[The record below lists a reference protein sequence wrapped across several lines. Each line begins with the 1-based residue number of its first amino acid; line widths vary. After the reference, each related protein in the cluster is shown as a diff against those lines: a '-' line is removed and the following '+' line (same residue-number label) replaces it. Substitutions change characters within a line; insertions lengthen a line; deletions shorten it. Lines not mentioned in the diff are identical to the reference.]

1 MKKLL
6 IILAVLFGLFK
17 FSNQTLAQVVTLY
30 RTEST
35 MNIYTKFGYN
45 TIIYFP
51 SPIKL
56 ISGGNEAFIVTAS
69 NERSSVTIIP
79 KQCNIKTNLAI
90 ETRDGLIYSF
100 RLIEEAEKN
109 TTEFYEVVKMKVI
122 LNVDYRQMIN
132 ICNKKIVDIDPALRS
147 FVNIYDIK
155 DAEYDV
161 KHLNMGFI
169 IKRAVTVEMENKTV
183 FWIQIENQNFVVNES
198 NETEESKPETNKF
211 KLKSKTKVDSKDHKA
226 SVNDLKIPVNK
237 ISIKEREIFAVALE
251 SNKEILRPGEF
262 LDIYIIAE
270 GAYIDS
276 SYTFQLNVNGKEES
290 YYIKNIPYD
299 KQEFKIFVPKDNYYD
314 YQTVNEYR
322 R

>member
-1 MKKLL
+1 MKKFLILL
-6 IILAVLFGLFK
+6 VALLFLFNFPGPVLAK
-17 FSNQTLAQVVTLY
+17 VVTLY

-35 MNIYTKFGYN
+35 INIFTKYGFN

-51 SPIKL
+51 SSVKL

-69 NERSSVTIIP
+69 NERSSITIIP
-79 KQCNIKTNLAI
+79 KQCNIETNLAI

-100 RLIEEAEKN
+100 RLLEEAGKN
-109 TTEFYEVVKMKVI
+109 TSEFFEVVKMKVI

-132 ICNKKIVDIDPALRS
+132 MCNKKVVDIDPALRS

-161 KHLNMGFI
+161 KHLNMGFT

-183 FWIQIENQNFVVNES
+183 FWVQIENQKTLPV
-198 NETEESKPETNKF
+198 ETDEPIPETAKS
-211 KLKSKTKVDSKDHKA
+211 KSKTKAEPKDRRA
-226 SVNDLKIPVNK
+226 GENDLKIPVNL
-237 ISIKEREIFAVALE
+237 IGIKEREIFAVALE
-251 SNKEILRPGEF
+251 NNKEILRPGEF

-270 GAYIDS
+270 GAYLDN
-276 SYTFQLNVNGKEES
+276 SYTFQLNVNGKLES